1 MASQQ
6 LLSSLEYF
14 FKNNC
19 QCIKK
24 ECTVKLASDIR
35 GSLKLLDSLEQ
46 SKNTLQSNCNIVSVR
61 HTTVNSTNLDSDTDS
76 ILKNYI
82 QLYETFKIEK
92 ILSQFFILLNTY
104 PKTLFNRKSFTWYNI
119 QSITPPEVDSLYNSS
134 SSDLHPLYRLFTQQD
149 NVDFSI
155 FTDIIKL
162 LFWYY
167 RKSFVDNLIKD
178 IISTFHLD
186 VIVYSVGSTNL
197 TSDYD
202 LTLYGNYNHIAY
214 CIKVFHNTFF
224 WHFNDT
230 SSNVF
235 DTNLYGGAFIS
246 FDLNHLNF
254 PLLHSPSQTSVPIS
268 LESYNIPPILTRQT
282 CNDLD
287 FYILNDP
294 THKIVAYQHVWLFVK
309 MFSHF
314 GTQSPLTRLFQ
325 TSGVTSAFVS
335 SAKNIWPTLSQIK
348 NRISYS
354 TIVNTLESVKN
365 DLVNFSNVVSLVNF
379 MGHETYYT
387 RGSFLSVVVNSQL
400 CHQNAIVLDNHTII
414 DSICENL
421 FDFLFYHKIKYLDR
435 AAVGASQLPQ
445 FSMILFQQIR
455 DMFQLCQYNCDFTLI
470 QPLVVDIVLRCF
482 SSVYNDNI
490 GKPDFSAFSVLHQFK
505 HYMSSRDESSVSPMS
520 KSPTRLRTS
529 TFSSGIL
536 PSLPPLKY
544 TQSLLSPQSPHSRQS
559 LQSPHSQQSQQSLQS
574 PQLPHS
580 LQSPQSPQSILK
592 SLDSDLDSD
601 ADTDPFSDLSSIVES
616 E

>member
-19 QCIKK
+19 QCIKR
-24 ECTVKLASDIR
+24 ECTVNLASGVR
-35 GSLKLLDSLEQ
+35 SSLKLLDSLEQ

-61 HTTVNSTNLDSDTDS
+61 HTTVNSTSLDSDTDS
-76 ILKNYI
+76 VLKNYI

-104 PKTLFNRKSFTWYNI
+104 PKTLFNRKSFTWNNI
-119 QSITPPEVDSLYNSS
+119 QSISPPEVDSLYNSS
-134 SSDLHPLYRLFTQQD
+134 SSDLLSLYRLFTQQD
-149 NVDFSI
+149 VVDFYVL
-155 FTDIIKL
+155 TDIIKL

-186 VIVYSVGSTNL
+186 IVVYSVGSTNV

-214 CIKVFHNTFF
+214 CIKIFHNTFF
-224 WHFNDT
+224 WYFNDT

-254 PLLHSPSQTSVPIS
+254 PLAPSPSKTSAITTV
-268 LESYNIPPILTRQT
+268 ESHDVPPILTSQT

-294 THKIVAYQHVWLFVK
+294 THKIVAYQHVWLFIK
-309 MFSHF
+309 LFNHF

-325 TSGVTSAFVS
+325 SSSSTATFVS
-335 SAKNIWPTLSQIK
+335 AAKNIWPSLSQIK

-354 TIVNTLESVKN
+354 TIVNKLETVKN
-365 DLVNFSNVVSLVNF
+365 DLVNFSNIVSLVNF

-400 CHQNAIVLDNHTII
+400 CHQNAIVLDDHTIV
-414 DSICENL
+414 DSVCENL

-435 AAVGASQLPQ
+435 AAASASQLQ
-445 FSMILFQQIR
+445 SSTILPVFQQIR
-455 DMFQLCQYNCDFTLI
+455 DMFQLCQYNCDFTLV
-470 QPLVVDIVLRCF
+470 QPLVVDIVRQCF
-482 SSVYNDNI
+482 SIVGGSGSG
-490 GKPDFSAFSVLHQFK
+490 GKLDFSAFSILHQFK
-505 HYMSSRDESSVSPMS
+505 HYMVSRDESSMSPIS

-529 TFSSGIL
+529 TFSSGTL
-536 PSLPPLKY
+536 PSLSPLK
-544 TQSLLSPQSPHSRQS
+544 SIQS
-559 LQSPHSQQSQQSLQS
+559 LQSVQS
-574 PQLPHS
+574 PLSVKSH
-580 LQSPQSPQSILK
+580 SPQSNVVKSFQSLP
-592 SLDSDLDSD
+592 SLLDYEKHVAYSDSD
-601 ADTDPFSDLSSIVES
+601 AESDPFSDLSSIVES
-616 E
+616 D